1 MGIEL
6 SQLNGTGFKS
16 LKYGADTIG
25 GGNSGQPY
33 IVTDIKSQTITIG
46 SKNGPLNSLLRSAGL
61 PTIIL
66 SNIIGKDDGFVRG
79 GFIGAANAG
88 IIDTVRIG
96 SWILN
101 NPLWVVKQIG
111 LQASNPRLE
120 IRKGEG
126 VLGFFNNLLTGNLG
140 SLPGT
145 AGLLQ
150 PTRIYNA
157 GINTL
162 AQIPVN
168 AFGGHF
174 TRHGLTPIMADR
186 DKYESIVRHNNEI
199 DENRLVGLKSN
210 YSFNSSKE
218 QTLVESDIDKYLTGP
233 ESVYGIGQTVIRR
246 FVPKSTTTNE
256 FLAAASL
263 TNQYNTRDWDKA
275 SVSINGLL
283 GLSKAI
289 GTSVIPGYSNTPLS
303 NRGQTAVN
311 YNGASPMARKYADL
325 FRATQAVTN
334 IAQSIPFSDSINYRS
349 QGPANSPFGEGKQYF
364 KTIQDIGLNRDRKAD
379 FGDYKY
385 YGDKKVSDD
394 GSGAVYNNT
403 YKFDRYD
410 SDILTVM
417 FRGVDPFTL
426 NEERWAFNAYLSGY
440 QDNFNATWN
449 DINYIGRSET
459 FYIYSKFRRT
469 VSFKLQIPC
478 FNRTQLFEKHRALG
492 QLASTTAGRY
502 STENNALGGVL
513 LRLNVGSYLVG
524 EYAVMDS
531 LSYNIPADAS
541 WDITPEARLSMYIEA
556 TFNFSIVHQKLPEYI
571 PSATA
576 KGGSKPV
583 GFFGYLPDSVAGDKE
598 FIRIPNRT
606 PEEQNVITE
615 GFALNLVDPPLDDKG
630 ISLSRGTKLTNTNP
644 APVIATSAE
653 VRERLK
659 EQVRFVPPTESNE
672 DSERNL
678 AELQTLSGGN

>member
-16 LKYGADTIG
+16 LKYGADTING
-25 GGNSGQPY
+25 GDSGQPY

-46 SKNGPLNSLLRSAGL
+46 NKNGPLNDLLRSAGV
-61 PTIIL
+61 PTIVL
-66 SNIIGKDDGFVRG
+66 SNILGKDSGFIRG
-79 GFIGAANAG
+79 GFIGAANAS
-88 IIDTVRIG
+88 IIDTVRVG

-111 LQASNPRLE
+111 LQFSNPKLE
-120 IRKGEG
+120 GRKGVRG
-126 VLGFFNNLLTGNLG
+126 LITSLLTGNLG
-140 SLPGT
+140 PLTG
-145 AGLLQ
+145 GLLQ

-157 GINTL
+157 GLNTL
-162 AQIPVN
+162 AQIPFN

-174 TRHGLTPIMADR
+174 NRHGLTPIMADS
-186 DKYESIVRHNNEI
+186 DKYESIVTDNNKE
-199 DENRLVGLKSN
+199 DRNRLVGLKSN
-210 YSFNSSKE
+210 YSFNPSKE
-218 QTLVESDIDKYLTGP
+218 QTLVESDIDKYLAGP
-233 ESVYGIGQTVIRR
+233 ESVYGIGLTVIRR
-246 FVPKSTTTNE
+246 FVPERTTTKEFLDNAKSTNL
-256 FLAAASL
+256 F
-263 TNQYNTRDWDKA
+263 NTRYWDIT
-275 SVSINGLL
+275 STSINKFL

-289 GTSVIPGYSNTPLS
+289 QNEISTSGIPEYPNTPLP
-303 NRGQTAVN
+303 NIGQTAIN
-311 YNGASPMARKYADL
+311 YSNLSPINRKYADL
-325 FRATQAVTN
+325 FKATQAVTN
-334 IAQSIPFSDSINYRS
+334 IAQSIPFSDSINYTSR
-349 QGPANSPFGEGKQYF
+349 GPSDSPFGEGRRDF
-364 KTIQDIGLNRDRKAD
+364 KTIQDIGLNRNRKAE
-379 FGDYKY
+379 DYKY
-385 YGDKKVSDD
+385 YGERKVSDD
-394 GSGAVYNNT
+394 GSQAVYNNT

-440 QDNFNATWN
+440 QDTFNATWN
-449 DINYIGRSET
+449 DVNYIGRSET

-556 TFNFSIVHQKLPEYI
+556 TFNFNIVHQKLPEYI

-576 KGGSKPV
+576 DGGSKPV

-598 FIRIPNRT
+598 FIRSPTRT
-606 PEEQNVITE
+606 AADQNTITE
-615 GFALNLVDPPLDDKG
+615 GFAINLVDPPLDANNN
-630 ISLSRGTKLTNTNP
+630 SLSRGTKLSNTNP
-644 APVIATSAE
+644 AHVIVPSAE
-653 VRERLK
+653 RLRE
-659 EQVRFVPPTESNE
+659 QIRFAPPVESNSTIE
-672 DSERNL
+672 QNINALSEQ
-678 AELQTLSGGN
+678 E

>member
-16 LKYGADTIG
+16 LKYGADTING
-25 GGNSGQPY
+25 GDSGQPY

-46 SKNGPLNSLLRSAGL
+46 GKNGPLSDLLRSVGI
-61 PTIIL
+61 PTTIL
-66 SNIIGKDDGFVRG
+66 SNILGKDSGFMRG
-79 GFIGAANAG
+79 GFIGAANAS
-88 IIDTVRIG
+88 IIDTVRVG

-101 NPLWVVKQIG
+101 NPLWVVKQVG
-111 LQASNPRLE
+111 LQLSNPKLE
-120 IRKGEG
+120 VRKGT
-126 VLGFFNNLLTGNLG
+126 LGLINSLLTGNIGPLTG
-140 SLPGT
+140 
-145 AGLLQ
+145 GLLQ
-150 PTRIYNA
+150 PTRIYNL
-157 GINTL
+157 GLNTL

-174 TRHGLTPIMADR
+174 NRHGLTPIMADS
-186 DKYESIVRHNNEI
+186 DKYESIVTDNNKENR
-199 DENRLVGLKSN
+199 NRLVTLKSN
-210 YSFNSSKE
+210 YSFNPSKE
-218 QTLVESDIDKYLTGP
+218 QTLIESDIDRYLTGP

-256 FLAAASL
+256 FLDIAKF
-263 TNQYNTRDWDKA
+263 TNQSNTRDWEKA
-275 SVSINGLL
+275 NISINGLL

-289 GTSVIPGYSNTPLS
+289 GTSVIPEYSSTPLS

-325 FRATQAVTN
+325 FKATQAVTN
-334 IAQSIPFSDSINYRS
+334 ITQSIPFSDSINYTS
-349 QGPANSPFGEGKQYF
+349 QGPSNSPFGEDRKYF

-379 FGDYKY
+379 SGDYKY
-385 YGDKKVSDD
+385 YGDKKISDD
-394 GSGAVYNNT
+394 GSQASYNNT

-449 DINYIGRSET
+449 DVNYIGRSET

-556 TFNFSIVHQKLPEYI
+556 TFNFSIVHQKLPEYT

-606 PEEQNVITE
+606 DDEQNTITE
-615 GFALNLVDPPLDDKG
+615 GFAINLVDPPLDAKG
-630 ISLSRGTKLTNTNP
+630 ISLSRGTKLSNTNP
-644 APVIATSAE
+644 AHVIVPRSE
-653 VRERLK
+653 LK
-659 EQVRFVPPTESNE
+659 EQIKFKQPLESNTADTTDLE
-672 DSERNL
+672 NYDKATADVSRY
-678 AELQTLSGGN
+678 

>member
-16 LKYGADTIG
+16 LKYGADTING
-25 GGNSGQPY
+25 GDSGQPY

-46 SKNGPLNSLLRSAGL
+46 NKNGPLNDLLRSAGV
-61 PTIIL
+61 PTIVL
-66 SNIIGKDDGFVRG
+66 SNILGKDSGFIRG
-79 GFIGAANAG
+79 GFIGAANAS
-88 IIDTVRIG
+88 IIDTVRVG

-111 LQASNPRLE
+111 LQFSNPKLE
-120 IRKGEG
+120 GRKGVRG
-126 VLGFFNNLLTGNLG
+126 LITSLLTGNLG
-140 SLPGT
+140 PLTG
-145 AGLLQ
+145 GLLQ

-157 GINTL
+157 GLNTL
-162 AQIPVN
+162 AQIPFN

-174 TRHGLTPIMADR
+174 NRHGLTPIMADS
-186 DKYESIVRHNNEI
+186 DKYESIVTDNNKE
-199 DENRLVGLKSN
+199 DRNRLVGLKSN
-210 YSFNSSKE
+210 YSFNPSKE
-218 QTLVESDIDKYLTGP
+218 QTLVESDIDKYLAGP
-233 ESVYGIGQTVIRR
+233 ESVYGIGLTVIRR
-246 FVPKSTTTNE
+246 FVPERTTTKEFLDNAKSTNL
-256 FLAAASL
+256 F
-263 TNQYNTRDWDKA
+263 NTRYWDIT
-275 SVSINGLL
+275 STSINKFL

-289 GTSVIPGYSNTPLS
+289 QNEISTSGIPEYPNTPLP
-303 NRGQTAVN
+303 NIGQTAIN
-311 YNGASPMARKYADL
+311 YSNLSPINRKYADL
-325 FRATQAVTN
+325 FKATQAVTN
-334 IAQSIPFSDSINYRS
+334 IAQSIPVSDSINYTSR
-349 QGPANSPFGEGKQYF
+349 GPSDSPFGEGRRDF
-364 KTIQDIGLNRDRKAD
+364 KTIQDIGLNRNRKAE
-379 FGDYKY
+379 DYKY
-385 YGDKKVSDD
+385 YGERKVSDD
-394 GSGAVYNNT
+394 GSQAVYNNT

-440 QDNFNATWN
+440 QDTFNATWN
-449 DINYIGRSET
+449 DVNYIGRSET

-556 TFNFSIVHQKLPEYI
+556 TFNFNIVHQKLPEYI

-576 KGGSKPV
+576 DGGSKPV

-598 FIRIPNRT
+598 FIRSPTRT
-606 PEEQNVITE
+606 AADQNTITE
-615 GFALNLVDPPLDDKG
+615 GFAINLVDPPLDANNN
-630 ISLSRGTKLTNTNP
+630 SLSRGTKLSNTNP
-644 APVIATSAE
+644 AHVIVPSAE
-653 VRERLK
+653 RLRE
-659 EQVRFVPPTESNE
+659 QIRFAPPVESNSTIE
-672 DSERNL
+672 QNINALSEQ
-678 AELQTLSGGN
+678 E